1 MDLDEV
7 SCPSY
12 LVTAVHLCEICTAKE
27 ISQGFFSTF
36 SMNVW
41 WALWRKTLREGVDN
55 PNICS
60 PKSFR
65 LFHLPILGI
74 HQIVTSSCILFVGV
88 QLCLSQVRARL
99 CLLSPCSKWLLW
111 QLLALQPQL
120 SLGFKVI
127 KLTVVV

>member
-7 SCPSY
+7 SCPLLPNYCCSPPWDLHCKRNFSGLFFNLFY
-12 LVTAVHLCEICTAKE
+12 ECLV
-27 ISQGFFSTF
+27 GF
-36 SMNVW
+36 VE
-41 WALWRKTLREGVDN
+41 REGVDN

-74 HQIVTSSCILFVGV
+74 HQIVTSSSCILFVGV

-120 SLGFKVI
+120 SLGFKVVN
-127 KLTVVV
+127 LTVVV